1 MKTFW
6 GCCKFKTRVYF
17 KCHTRKTTFISKVAS
32 NNLVNPHTIQFDKN
46 VDSNGDIVDKPN
58 YWMSDFIPLKVNE
71 QINYTKGVNAMA
83 MFDENKNL
91 YLVLV
96 LQEQVI
102 QINM

>member
-1 MKTFW
+1 
-6 GCCKFKTRVYF
+6 
-17 KCHTRKTTFISKVAS
+17 
-32 NNLVNPHTIQFDKN
+32 
-46 VDSNGDIVDKPN
+46 
-58 YWMSDFIPLKVNE
+58 MSDFIPLKVNE

-102 QINM
+102 QINMQRI